1 MRLEL
6 ENSGLT
12 PKDLASLG
20 DFTHSQRPTGDRG
33 PATEILTGICA
44 NLASG
49 AISAAA
55 TTLWLAWRDRRRQSL
70 RDAESATVQ
79 VELETPTTTHA
90 VTIHFHT
97 DGTEAARTLAAG
109 TPPDTHTIR
118 ITFPAP

>member
-1 MRLEL
+1 MRLEI

-12 PKDLASLG
+12 PEDLASLG
-20 DFTHSQRPTGDRG
+20 DFTHSQRPTGERG
-33 PATEILTGICA
+33 PTIDLLVGISA

-55 TTLWLAWRDRRRQSL
+55 TTLWLAWRHRRRQSL
-70 RDAESATVQ
+70 RDAESATVH
-79 VELETPTTTHA
+79 VELETPTTTQA
-90 VTIHFHT
+90 MIIHFHT
-97 DGTEAARTLAAG
+97 DGTEAAHTLAAT